1 MPSGSKVITDPGKL
15 GPDLL
20 ELSLHVRPV
29 GHGCD
34 GTRVGRISV
43 VVSPGARSSEVIGAH
58 GDGWKVR
65 VAAPAEGGRANAA
78 LCRLLADALGVPAA
92 GVRVVAGA
100 SSRRKLVEVA
110 GLDANEIADR
120 LGRLAR

>member
-20 ELSLHVRPV
+20 ELSLHVPPV

-34 GTRVGRISV
+34 GTRMGRISV
-43 VVSPGARSSEVIGAH
+43 VVSPGARSSEITGAH

-65 VAAPAEGGRANAA
+65 VAAPAEGGRANEA
-78 LCRLLADALGVPAA
+78 LRRLLAAALGVPARD
-92 GVRVVAGA
+92 VRVVAGT
-100 SSRRKLVEVA
+100 SSRRKVVEVA
-110 GLDANEIADR
+110 GLDAAEIAA
-120 LGRLAR
+120 RLAR